1 MTLKYTWPIL
11 STVNVE
17 INDSGSLQITL
28 LLLLIFNVEQY
39 KIQMEGRVGFLVTL
53 RRGGGGGGGE
63 YFETSRRNLQKKKIV
78 KDP

>member
-53 RRGGGGGGGE
+53 RRGGGGGGGG
-63 YFETSRRNLQKKKIV
+63 YFEMSRRNLRKK
-78 KDP
+78 